1 MKRKGTIRGCW
12 AAVVA
17 ALLAIITGCG
27 QTKTVSR
34 EPVGKGLSA
43 TAQRASLSYND
54 SQRLK
59 YFYYGAIAKQMEGHY
74 TEAYELLR
82 HCLDID
88 PTAPEVYFT
97 LSAYYAELDEDSMAL
112 VCMKRAAELAP
123 TNSTYMERLA
133 MVHINN
139 REVAEATEV
148 YERLYA
154 TDRSRTDL
162 LQTLL
167 KLYTYQQ
174 DIPSMLQTLDRIE
187 TAEGSSEEVSMAR
200 VQIFEQLGEKKKALA
215 ELKHLAEAHPL
226 DMSYRVMIGNWLLQ
240 NGKSYEALQ
249 EFNKVLE
256 AEPGNQEVR
265 MSLLDY
271 YRAVGKD
278 DVADQ
283 MQAQLLVH
291 PQTPSSTKMQLMRD
305 IVYKNESEGGDSTQ
319 ILSLFRRILAE
330 PQQNADMAQLMAS
343 YMKLKEMPQD
353 SIDNVLRQALE
364 IEPDVAG
371 VRLQLIGSLWE
382 KQDYDGVIALCKP
395 AVEYNPDE
403 MLFYYYMGLA
413 NYVQS
418 RNDEALEV
426 FRQGVTQIDDD
437 SNKDLASDFY
447 AIMGD
452 ILHEKGRNEEAFAA
466 YDSALHWKG
475 DNISCL
481 NNYAY
486 YLCLEGREL
495 SKAEQMSYRT
505 VKAEP
510 KSSTY
515 LDTYAWILFLEE
527 RYEEARIYIEQALMN
542 LEDKGGVIFEHAGD
556 IYAQNGD
563 MEKAMEYWQKAKD
576 DEVESTTLDKK
587 IKQRKYIKEPK
598 K

>member
-1 MKRKGTIRGCW
+1 M
-12 AAVVA
+12 
-17 ALLAIITGCG
+17 
-27 QTKTVSR
+27 
-34 EPVGKGLSA
+34 
-43 TAQRASLSYND
+43 
-54 SQRLK
+54 
-59 YFYYGAIAKQMEGHY
+59 
-74 TEAYELLR
+74 
-82 HCLDID
+82 
-88 PTAPEVYFT
+88 
-97 LSAYYAELDEDSMAL
+97 
-112 VCMKRAAELAP
+112 
-123 TNSTYMERLA
+123 
-133 MVHINN
+133 
-139 REVAEATEV
+139 
-148 YERLYA
+148 YERLYT

-174 DIPSMLQTLDRIE
+174 DIPNMLQTLDRIE

-413 NYVQS
+413 NYVQKN
-418 RNDEALEV
+418 NDEALEV

-466 YDSALHWKG
+466 YDSALHWKS

-576 DEVESTTLDKK
+576 DDVESATLDKK